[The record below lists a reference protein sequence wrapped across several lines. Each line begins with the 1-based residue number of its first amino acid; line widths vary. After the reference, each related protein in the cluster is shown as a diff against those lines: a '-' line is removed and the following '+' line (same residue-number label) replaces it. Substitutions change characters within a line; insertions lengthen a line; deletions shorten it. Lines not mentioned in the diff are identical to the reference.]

1 MVGAK
6 YGKELSMKYEVLRI
20 SSGKDSTSGM
30 LFEINNGKRTF
41 LAYTL
46 EDEQRD
52 VKVWGETRIP
62 AGKYKLSL
70 RKEGGFHTRYQAK
83 YGDMHKGMIHVN
95 DVPGFEYIL
104 WHTGNTDENTA
115 GCLLLGNSQ
124 TSNLVQKDG
133 FVGSSVNAYK
143 DVYPYVA
150 AAISQGDVWVTYI
163 DYDGT
168 VNSSDKSTVNS
179 NDITEKLEEIS
190 GEIQVL
196 SAKLDRQVIL

>member
-1 MVGAK
+1 M
-6 YGKELSMKYEVLRI
+6 ELEVVRI
-20 SSGKDSTSGM
+20 SSQKDSTSGI
-30 LFEINNGKRTF
+30 LFDIVNGKRSF
-41 LAYTL
+41 LCYTL

-70 RKEGGFHTRYQAK
+70 RKEGGFHSRYQSK

-150 AAISQGDVWVTYI
+150 AAISQGDVWVTYT

-168 VNSSDKSTVNS
+168 VNSNDNSDLNS
-179 NDITEKLEEIS
+179 NDIMEKLSEIS
-190 GEIQVL
+190 GEIQIL
-196 SAKLDRQVIL
+196 NAKMDGKEII

>member
-1 MVGAK
+1 M
-6 YGKELSMKYEVLRI
+6 ELEVLRI
-20 SSGKDSTSGM
+20 SSQKDSTSGI
-30 LFEINNGKRTF
+30 LFDVVNNKRNF
-41 LAYTL
+41 LCYTL

-70 RKEGGFHTRYQAK
+70 RKEGGFHSRYQSK

-150 AAISQGDVWVTYI
+150 AAISQGDVWVTYT

-168 VNSSDKSTVNS
+168 VNSNDNSDLNS
-179 NDITEKLEEIS
+179 NDIMEKLSEIS
-190 GEIQVL
+190 GEIQIL
-196 SAKLDRQVIL
+196 NAKMDGKEII

>member
-1 MVGAK
+1 
-6 YGKELSMKYEVLRI
+6 MKLEVLRI
-20 SSGKDSTSGM
+20 SSQDDSTSGI
-30 LFEINNGKRTF
+30 LFDVVNGKRKF
-41 LAYTL
+41 LCYTL

-62 AGKYKLSL
+62 AGEYKLSL
-70 RKEGGFHTRYQAK
+70 RKEGGFHSRYQAK

-95 DVPGFEYIL
+95 DVPGFEFIL

-115 GCLLLGNSQ
+115 GCLLLGDSQ

-143 DVYPYVA
+143 KVYPYVA
-150 AAISQGDVWVTYI
+150 ASIQQGDVYVTYI
-163 DYDGT
+163 DHDG
-168 VNSSDKSTVNS
+168 TVNS
-179 NDITEKLEEIS
+179 NDIETVNSNDTEIMEKLQEIS

-196 SAKLDRQVIL
+196 TSKVDNDGKWFS

>member
-1 MVGAK
+1 M
-6 YGKELSMKYEVLRI
+6 ELEVVRI
-20 SSGKDSTSGM
+20 SSQKDSTSGI
-30 LFEINNGKRTF
+30 LFDIVNGKRNF
-41 LAYTL
+41 LCYTL

-62 AGKYKLSL
+62 AGRYKLSL

-150 AAISQGDVWVTYI
+150 AAISQGDVYVTYI
-163 DYDGT
+163 DYDGDIHSNDTDT
-168 VNSSDKSTVNS
+168 VQS
-179 NDITEKLEEIS
+179 NDIMEKLEEIS
-190 GEIQVL
+190 GELQVL
-196 SAKLDRQVIL
+196 INKEDKTWFS

>member
-1 MVGAK
+1 M
-6 YGKELSMKYEVLRI
+6 ELEVVRI
-20 SSGKDSTSGM
+20 SSQKDSTSGI
-30 LFEINNGKRTF
+30 LFDIVNGKRNF
-41 LAYTL
+41 LCYTL

-62 AGKYKLSL
+62 AGRYKLSL

-150 AAISQGDVWVTYI
+150 AAISQGDVYVTYI
-163 DYDGT
+163 DYDGDIH
-168 VNSSDKSTVNS
+168 SSDTDTIQS
-179 NDITEKLEEIS
+179 NDIMEKLEEIS
-190 GEIQVL
+190 GELQVL
-196 SAKLDRQVIL
+196 INKDSKQRYV

>member
-1 MVGAK
+1 M
-6 YGKELSMKYEVLRI
+6 ELEVVRI
-20 SSGKDSTSGM
+20 SSQKDSTSGI
-30 LFEINNGKRTF
+30 LFDIVNGKRNF
-41 LAYTL
+41 LCYTL

-62 AGKYKLSL
+62 AGRYKLSL

-143 DVYPYVA
+143 KLYSKVAKQLLIGNKVTIEYSKIQLETPEVSDV
-150 AAISQGDVWVTYI
+150 D
-163 DYDGT
+163 
-168 VNSSDKSTVNS
+168 
-179 NDITEKLEEIS
+179 EKLQEIN
-190 GEIQVL
+190 GNIIQL
-196 SAKLDRQVIL
+196 QAMLKGRIIR

>member
-1 MVGAK
+1 
-6 YGKELSMKYEVLRI
+6 MKLEVLRI
-20 SSGKDSTSGM
+20 SSQDDSTSGI
-30 LFEINNGKRTF
+30 LFDVVNGKRNF
-41 LAYTL
+41 LCYTL

-83 YGDMHKGMIHVN
+83 YGNMHQGMIHVN
-95 DVPGFEYIL
+95 DVPGFQYIL

-115 GCLLLGNSQ
+115 GCLLLGDSQ

-143 DVYPYVA
+143 IVYPYVA
-150 AAISQGDVWVTYI
+150 AAIQQGDVWVTYI

-168 VNSSDKSTVNS
+168 INS
-179 NDITEKLEEIS
+179 NDTDNIQSNDILEKLEEIS
-190 GEIQVL
+190 GEIQIVG
-196 SAKLDRQVIL
+196 AKLDKKVIL

>member
-1 MVGAK
+1 M
-6 YGKELSMKYEVLRI
+6 
-20 SSGKDSTSGM
+20 
-30 LFEINNGKRTF
+30 
-41 LAYTL
+41 
-46 EDEQRD
+46 
-52 VKVWGETRIP
+52 GETRIP
-62 AGKYKLSL
+62 AGRYKLSL

-150 AAISQGDVWVTYI
+150 AAISQGDVYVTYI
-163 DYDGT
+163 DYDGDIH
-168 VNSSDKSTVNS
+168 SSDTDTIQS
-179 NDITEKLEEIS
+179 NDIMEKLEEIS
-190 GEIQVL
+190 GELQVL
-196 SAKLDRQVIL
+196 INKDSKQRYV

>member
-1 MVGAK
+1 MN
-6 YGKELSMKYEVLRI
+6 LEVLRI
-20 SSGKDSTSGM
+20 SSQKDSTSGI
-30 LFEINNGKRTF
+30 LFDVVNGKRNF
-41 LAYTL
+41 LCYTL

-70 RKEGGFHTRYQAK
+70 RKEGGFHSRYQSK

-150 AAISQGDVWVTYI
+150 AAISQSDVWVTYT

-168 VNSSDKSTVNS
+168 VNTNDNSDLNS
-179 NDITEKLEEIS
+179 NDIMKKLSEIS
-190 GEIQVL
+190 GEIQML
-196 SAKLDRQVIL
+196 NAKVDGKEII

>member
-1 MVGAK
+1 
-6 YGKELSMKYEVLRI
+6 MKLEVLRI
-20 SSGKDSTSGM
+20 SSQDDSTSGI
-30 LFEINNGKRTF
+30 LFDVVNGKRKF
-41 LAYTL
+41 LCYTL

-70 RKEGGFHTRYQAK
+70 RKEGGFHSRYQAK

-95 DVPGFEYIL
+95 DVPGFEFIL

-115 GCLLLGNSQ
+115 GCLLLGDSQ

-143 DVYPYVA
+143 KVYPYVA
-150 AAISQGDVWVTYI
+150 AAIQQGDVYVTYI
-163 DYDGT
+163 DHDG
-168 VNSSDKSTVNS
+168 TVNS
-179 NDITEKLEEIS
+179 NDIEAVNTNDTEIMEKLQEIS

-196 SAKLDRQVIL
+196 TSKVDNDGKWFS

>member
-1 MVGAK
+1 MVKGF
-6 YGKELSMKYEVLRI
+6 GI
-20 SSGKDSTSGM
+20 
-30 LFEINNGKRTF
+30 LFDVVNGKRNF
-41 LAYTL
+41 LCYTL

-70 RKEGGFHTRYQAK
+70 RKEGGFHSRYQAK

-150 AAISQGDVWVTYI
+150 AAISQGDVWVTYT

-168 VNSSDKSTVNS
+168 VNSNDNSDLNS
-179 NDITEKLEEIS
+179 NDIMEKLSEIS
-190 GEIQVL
+190 GEIQIL
-196 SAKLDRQVIL
+196 NAKMDGKEII